1 MAARRAAHVQERD
14 NPMTPMAEIVWM
26 LLGICVTVLC
36 FALLIPV
43 IDSSSRHASERKK
56 MGIRLRDD
64 DLFEEGGNQ

>member
-1 MAARRAAHVQERD
+1 
-14 NPMTPMAEIVWM
+14 MTPMAEIVWM
-26 LLGICVTVLC
+26 LLGIFVTVLC

-64 DLFEEGGNQ
+64 DLFEDGVNQ